1 LKNKFIMNKIK
12 YKPAVY
18 LLFIILIITA
28 PFKCYQA
35 LAADENQLN
44 TDTLTLVSAVMEVVA
59 SHPMVQEAKEAL
71 NAADSKIGIAKSGYL
86 PTLNFSASYVYLYP
100 DPAIPFGGMNFQLYP
115 ENNWDLALNLN
126 VNIYD
131 FGRTSN
137 RVKLEQEGKNITEH
151 SMESVKQQL
160 TFKTVSTY
168 YLLLYLE
175 EALTIK
181 DQEIKIL
188 KDHYDFV
195 KKRAETG
202 SATDYEVLS
211 TQVRLSY
218 IESQKL
224 DLKASWETQS
234 SVLNLLLGKPE
245 KTVNKLSNVIN
256 INPILENQDSVIS
269 EALQNRSDMLM
280 ALENE
285 KLADTRIQIAQKE
298 YNPSLHAFASGGYKN
313 GYPDF
318 VNPDAINNLEKNLS
332 AGIGLSMPLYN
343 ASRTKNSVSIAKSGY
358 LTSQFETENLRR
370 KIVGEVVDYY
380 QKVDASL
387 KKIDQYRLQL
397 EQAQKSF
404 NLAQVSFSAGV
415 ITNLDLLDATNVLAQ
430 SQLDLLRS
438 KIEYIVSLDNLKI
451 ATGIRLYE

>member
-1 LKNKFIMNKIK
+1 MNNIK

-18 LLFIILIITA
+18 LLLIILIITA
-28 PFKCYQA
+28 PFKYCQA

-44 TDTLTLVSAVMEVVA
+44 GDTLTLVSAVREVVA
-59 SHPMVQEAKEAL
+59 SHPIVKEAQEAL

-86 PTLNFSASYVYLYP
+86 PTLNLSASYVYLYP

-131 FGRTSN
+131 FGRTSS
-137 RVKLEQEGKNITEH
+137 RVKLEREGKNITGH

-160 TFKTVSTY
+160 TYKTVSTY
-168 YLLLYLE
+168 YLLLYIE

-245 KTVNKLSNVIN
+245 KTVNKLSNVIK

-285 KLADTRIQIAQKE
+285 KFANTRIQIAQKE

-318 VNPDAINNLEKNLS
+318 VNPNAINNLEKNLS

-358 LTSQFETENLRR
+358 LASQFETENLRR

-387 KKIDQYRLQL
+387 KKIDQYRMQL

-438 KIEYIVSLDNLKI
+438 KIEYIVSMDNLKI